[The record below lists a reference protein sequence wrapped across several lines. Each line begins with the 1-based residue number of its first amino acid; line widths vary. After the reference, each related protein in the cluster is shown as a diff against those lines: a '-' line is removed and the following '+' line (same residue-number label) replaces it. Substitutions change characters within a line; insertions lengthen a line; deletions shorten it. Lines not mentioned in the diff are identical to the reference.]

1 MMTWLGLWL
10 ELGLGLGLGL
20 GFDMLD
26 DDVDHIVLVGVL
38 PPREQVHLRQ
48 GRRCGVRCGQPSA
61 PHPN

>member
-1 MMTWLGLWL
+1 MMTWLGLGL

-48 GRRCGVRCGQPSA
+48 GR
-61 PHPN
+61 